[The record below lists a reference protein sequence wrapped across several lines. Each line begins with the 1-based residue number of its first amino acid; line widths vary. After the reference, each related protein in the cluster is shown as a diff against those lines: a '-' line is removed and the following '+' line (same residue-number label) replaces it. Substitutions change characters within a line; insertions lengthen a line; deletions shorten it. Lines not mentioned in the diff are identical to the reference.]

1 MNSRA
6 GHSLGRT
13 EHGDSGDEDASVN
26 TPSRDGGQLHL
37 VFPSAAQEG
46 PRRTNAHKLTV
57 AQRHALVCM
66 RREGRS
72 RNAVAQRFGV
82 SPSNVDYLV
91 RCGRYGAIS
100 APQPVS
106 QVEMSS
112 SSVSSTSMD
121 GSSRRVARTGVD
133 LLIRSLPLE
142 NHRTLERLAIGSEW
156 SVADFARELLA
167 CAAPPSPEPPVRRVG
182 LRHLVST
189 WRVER

>member
-6 GHSLGRT
+6 DHSLGRT
-13 EHGDSGDEDASVN
+13 EHGDSRDEDASVN

-57 AQRHALVCM
+57 TQRHALVCM

-91 RCGRYGAIS
+91 GCGRYGGVP
-100 APQPVS
+100 APAS
-106 QVEMSS
+106 HVELASS
-112 SSVSSTSMD
+112 ENNIVD
-121 GSSRRVARTGVD
+121 DSRRRATRKGVD
-133 LLIRSLPLE
+133 LIIRGLPLA
-142 NHRTLERLAIGSEW
+142 NHRTLERLAGEAGC
-156 SVADFARELLA
+156 SVADFTLDLLA
-167 CAAPPSPEPPVRRVG
+167 CAAPPTAPEPARTVQRVG
-182 LRHLVST
+182 LRHLMST
-189 WRVER
+189 WRTEP

>member
-13 EHGDSGDEDASVN
+13 EDGDSADEDASVN

-37 VFPSAAQEG
+37 VFPSATQER
-46 PRRTNAHKLTV
+46 PCRTNAHKLTV

-91 RCGRYGAIS
+91 GCGRYGGVPDPPS
-100 APQPVS
+100 H
-106 QVEMSS
+106 VELASS
-112 SSVSSTSMD
+112 ENNIVD
-121 GSSRRVARTGVD
+121 DSRRHATRKGVD
-133 LLIRSLPLE
+133 LIIHGLPIE
-142 NHRTLERLAIGSEW
+142 NFRTLEVLAAEAGC
-156 SVADFARELLA
+156 SVADFTLDLLA
-167 CAAPPSPEPPVRRVG
+167 CAVPPTVPEPVKTTQRVG

-189 WRVER
+189 WRTEP